1 MNNNRNTDMTFKK
14 KSFCPGYTM
23 IELLIVVSIVAMF
36 IAIVAT
42 IDLRGS
48 LWKGR
53 DTKRKTDLNK
63 LVRVMEDYYNDYG
76 RYPPE
81 NISPDGKIAGA
92 PWGSPFSTYVSQ
104 LPKDPLSPGRE
115 YYYQTDSTGKFFV
128 LYAKLENTSDP
139 DIARIGCQDG
149 CGIDDSNKVYNYLV
163 TSTNVKIT
171 DGVPVTN

>member
-1 MNNNRNTDMTFKK
+1 MSQRK
-14 KSFCPGYTM
+14 KSFTSGYTM

-36 IAIVAT
+36 IAIVAA

-53 DTKRKTDLNK
+53 DAKRKTDLHK
-63 LVRVMEDYYNDYG
+63 LVTIMEDYYNDYG

-81 NISPDGKIAGA
+81 NIPPNGKIAGA
-92 PWGSPFSTYVSQ
+92 PWGSSFSQYVSQ
-104 LPKDPLSPGRE
+104 LPKDPLSPRNE

-128 LYAKLENTSDP
+128 IYAKLENISDP
-139 DIARIGCQDG
+139 DIARLGCQSN
-149 CGIDDSNKVYNYLV
+149 CGIDADHKVYNYLV